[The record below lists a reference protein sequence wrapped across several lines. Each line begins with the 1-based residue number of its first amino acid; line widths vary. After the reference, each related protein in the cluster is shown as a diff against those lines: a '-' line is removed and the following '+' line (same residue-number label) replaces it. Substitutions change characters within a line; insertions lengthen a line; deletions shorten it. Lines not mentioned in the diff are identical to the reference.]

1 VYVVVQPCIDYVRNE
16 AKETT
21 PTEDQNLVVSM
32 LRLWRALLKV
42 YDDEAT
48 YPSPLDKKSTASII
62 ESAFIFACVWSI
74 CISINTEFRRPFDQQ
89 FKKICNG
96 DLEGIP
102 KLKNKILPSAFD
114 RGTVYD
120 YVYYPETNQWK
131 NWMDGVD
138 KEKIDD
144 FPKGTNPAEI
154 VVTTV
159 DTVRYGYMQEMF
171 IMNDIRTLFVGPTG
185 TGKTAY
191 IQNVI
196 NNQLS

>member
-1 VYVVVQPCIDYVRNE
+1 
-16 AKETT
+16 
-21 PTEDQNLVVSM
+21 M

-196 NNQLS
+196 NNKLS